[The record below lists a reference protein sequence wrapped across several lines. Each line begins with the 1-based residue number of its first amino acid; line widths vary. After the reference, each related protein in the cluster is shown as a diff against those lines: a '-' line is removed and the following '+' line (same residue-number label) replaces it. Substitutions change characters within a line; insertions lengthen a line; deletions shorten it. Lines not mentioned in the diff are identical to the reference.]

1 MESVP
6 PVEGTGIARNDEQ
19 QERRKLIR
27 TAIIIGAL
35 LLIFTAGPGLAMV
48 LTPHPHGTLYENPQ
62 PAPDFELPRS
72 DGGTLRLSDLQG
84 DVVVLYFGYT
94 SCPDVCPTALLD
106 LSRTMDALGEDAEDV
121 KVVFITIDPEVDT
134 PEQIEPYLDYFDER
148 FIGLYG
154 TEEQLQTVQDAYN
167 VKVLRSDRGETIPGY
182 GITHTTSMFVIN
194 REGIL
199 KLRML
204 HETDVEFLV
213 KDLRYFIR
221 GKL

>member
-1 MESVP
+1 SS
-6 PVEGTGIARNDEQ
+6 G
-19 QERRKLIR
+19 RRHTIFSR
-27 TAIIIGAL
+27 DWSSTCAL
-35 LLIFTAGPGLAMV
+35 PI
-48 LTPHPHGTLYENPQ
+48 
-62 PAPDFELPRS
+62 
-72 DGGTLRLSDLQG
+72 
-84 DVVVLYFGYT
+84 
-94 SCPDVCPTALLD
+94 
-106 LSRTMDALGEDAEDV
+106 LGEDAEDV

-204 HETDVEFLV
+204 HETDVEFL
-213 KDLRYFIR
+213 
-221 GKL
+221 